1 MASLKIEIKP
11 SVQKDFRSIPK
22 DAASKL
28 WEAIESL
35 ANDPLPKGVIKL
47 SSSEGLYRTRV
58 GNYRIIYSI
67 DYAIHEIE
75 IKYVRHRSKAYRD
88 L

>member
-1 MASLKIEIKP
+1 MASFKIEFKP
-11 SVQKDFRSIPK
+11 SVQKDFRAIPK
-22 DAASKL
+22 DVASKI

-47 SSSEGLYRTRV
+47 TNSEGLYRTRV

-75 IKYVRHRSKAYRD
+75 IKYVRHRSISYRN